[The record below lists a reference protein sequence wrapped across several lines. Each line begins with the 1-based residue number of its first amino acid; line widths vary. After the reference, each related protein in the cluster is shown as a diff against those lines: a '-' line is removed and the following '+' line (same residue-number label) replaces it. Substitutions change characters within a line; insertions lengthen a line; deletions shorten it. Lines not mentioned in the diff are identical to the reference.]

1 MINNDQ
7 ENQRYQPPQEQEQEG
22 WRSCCFTL
30 NPHGVAYFGQFIFSM
45 CILFFCC
52 LMLVNADGD
61 CNKSSAYIGLIS
73 FLMGKLLS
81 SVQTSTNAN

>member
-1 MINNDQ
+1 MINNDR
-7 ENQRYQPPQEQEQEG
+7 ENQIYNPPQEHVQEG

-30 NPHGVAYFGQFIFSM
+30 NPHGVAYAGQFIFAMSV
-45 CILFFCC
+45 LFFCC
-52 LMLVNADGD
+52 LMLINADGD

-81 SVQTSTNAN
+81 TVQTSTN